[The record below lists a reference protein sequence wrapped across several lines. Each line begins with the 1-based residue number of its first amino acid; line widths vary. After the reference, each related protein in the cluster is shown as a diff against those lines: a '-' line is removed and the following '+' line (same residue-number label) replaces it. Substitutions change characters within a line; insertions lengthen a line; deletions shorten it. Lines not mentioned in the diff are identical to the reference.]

1 MATDRSPRSPG
12 NSTDEPSR
20 AEIQQRVSSLYDRA
34 ETDTGTYNA
43 TRAASTRSRRG
54 GGSGGRRT
62 DDQSLEAVAKQWFD
76 SARSK
81 VGPIT
86 PAVLPADRQP
96 ARPARPARPASAPER
111 SADSPVVR
119 ELEAATRRGP
129 ELTGRA
135 VAALPAV
142 PEQRRDE
149 PKALAPAALALPA
162 APASPASPASP
173 AAAPANRQASLKN
186 TKEQIG
192 RKLATAREVL
202 ARAIAQPVQPQ
213 AMQSQA
219 MQSQPMQPQAM
230 QSQPMPPEPMQS
242 QVMQPQT
249 MQPQAMQSQAMQP
262 QAASAMPTAVLPV
275 VEAQPAEPQQVQQP
289 WDTAEQQ
296 AFRAEITAAWAG
308 RPTAAASGAA
318 APGDTGSFL
327 TTGELGFAT
336 PASGFATPEVAAPA
350 PSAPDYRASEL
361 GFGTPPFG
369 LPIPE
374 LGLAAPGTAFPAPGA
389 GPATSG
395 YQPSELDGFTPPSG
409 FAVPEQLPLM
419 TPESG
424 FAAAPTGYASGY
436 QTSELGVMAPAS
448 DLLTNGTGFQAAPAG
463 FPAEPVL
470 PAAVPQAVPQAAA
483 PQTTAPPAAFP
494 TDVTSST
501 TGTAYLGKADKALAF
516 ARAQIGRP
524 CVWGATGPES
534 YDCSS
539 LTQAAWKTAGVTLPR
554 AAIDQARDFTRISLA
569 DLRPGDLVFFF
580 DDLSHTG
587 LCTGNGMMIHAP
599 GPGSYI
605 REEAILPFGE
615 GALRGAVRPL

>member
-12 NSTDEPSR
+12 SSDEPSR

-43 TRAASTRSRRG
+43 TRAASSRSRK
-54 GGSGGRRT
+54 GGSGGRGT
-62 DDQSLEAVAKQWFD
+62 DDQSLEMVARQWFD

-96 ARPARPARPASAPER
+96 ARPARAERPAKAPER
-111 SADSPVVR
+111 PAESAVVR
-119 ELEAATRRGP
+119 ELEAATRRTP

-142 PEQRRDE
+142 PEQRREE

-162 APASPASPASP
+162 APSAPASPASPAS
-173 AAAPANRQASLKN
+173 APANRQAALKN
-186 TKEQIG
+186 TKEQNG

-202 ARAIAQPVQPQ
+202 ARALA
-213 AMQSQA
+213 
-219 MQSQPMQPQAM
+219 QPMQPQAM
-230 QSQPMPPEPMQS
+230 ATQAMPAPAMAT
-242 QVMQPQT
+242 QT
-249 MQPQAMQSQAMQP
+249 MQPQAMATQAMQP
-262 QAASAMPTAVLPV
+262 QPMPTQAMQSVPASAMPTAVLPV
-275 VEAQPAEPQQVQQP
+275 VEARPAEPQPVQQP

-308 RPTAAASGAA
+308 RPTAAAPGTA
-318 APGDTGSFL
+318 APAGPESL
-327 TTGELGFAT
+327 LSTGELGFAA
-336 PASGFATPEVAAPA
+336 PASGFATPDVAVPA
-350 PSAPDYRASEL
+350 PVPDYRAPEP

-374 LGLAAPGTAFPAPGA
+374 LGLAAPGIAFPP
-389 GPATSG
+389 SG
-395 YQPSELDGFTPPSG
+395 YQPSELDGFTPPS
-409 FAVPEQLPLM
+409 A
-419 TPESG
+419 

-448 DLLTNGTGFQAAPAG
+448 DLLTNGAGFQAVPVL
-463 FPAEPVL
+463 PEPVL
-470 PAAVPQAVPQAAA
+470 QAAAPQAVAPQAAA
-483 PQTTAPPAAFP
+483 PQATAPPVAVP
-494 TDVTSST
+494 TDVTAGT

-539 LTQAAWKTAGVTLPR
+539 LTQAAWKAAGVSLPR
-554 AAIDQARDFTRISLA
+554 AAIDQARDFTRVSLA